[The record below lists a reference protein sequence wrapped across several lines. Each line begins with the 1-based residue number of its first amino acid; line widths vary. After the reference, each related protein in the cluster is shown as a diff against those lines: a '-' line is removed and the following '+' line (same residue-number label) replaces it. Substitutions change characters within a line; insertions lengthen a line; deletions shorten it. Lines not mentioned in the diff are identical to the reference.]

1 MFQLGNSIIEANTV
15 VIALLRFSLACSVI
29 GIFVWSLFKAL
40 VDGILVAKKM
50 HQIPCTKC
58 QFFTNDYRL
67 KCTAQP
73 FIANTEEAI
82 HCTDYQSR

>member
-1 MFQLGNSIIEANTV
+1 MFQLGKSITEANILFIT
-15 VIALLRFSLACSVI
+15 LLRFSLACSVI
-29 GIFVWSLFKAL
+29 GIFVWSFFRAL
-40 VDGILVAKKM
+40 VDGILVAQKM

-58 QFFTNDYRL
+58 QFFTNDHRL

-82 HCTDYQSR
+82 HCTDYKSR